1 VPTDLMPTEAQNR
14 TMPPAATP
22 RAVEQM
28 FQQAVLT
35 HSKRMLAVARGIVG
49 NRACPEDV
57 VQQALTNLYQHRDR
71 YDWRD
76 PGGLIR
82 RAVVNEAIRILR
94 HPRMVRVADDHP
106 GDHRSPATRMIDQE
120 TIDKVRAAIGQLP
133 THFRAALI
141 LCEYE
146 NMSYAQISQV
156 LGVSMPQVKTW
167 LHRGRR
173 QLAGMLEEFMQPPP
187 RSRGEKD
194 VRRHPSVRM
203 PPLQLAA
210 N

>member
-1 VPTDLMPTEAQNR
+1 LIGSGKVHAKVKPT
-14 TMPPAATP
+14 PPGN
-22 RAVEQM
+22 VDQM
-28 FQQAVLT
+28 FEQAVAT
-35 HSKRMLAVARGIVG
+35 HSRRMLAVARGIVG

-57 VQQALTNLYQHRDR
+57 VQQALTNLFQHRHR

-94 HPRMVRVADDHP
+94 HPKMVRVADDHP
-106 GDHRSPATRMIDQE
+106 GEQHSPASRMLDSE
-120 TIDKVRAAIGQLP
+120 VVEKVRCAIDRLP

-146 NMSYAQISQV
+146 NMAYTQIAEV
-156 LGVSMPQVKTW
+156 LGVTMPQVKTW

-173 QLAGMLEEFMQPPP
+173 QLAGLLEEFVQPARSARSDLRESRSASAAP
-187 RSRGEKD
+187 RAAARAMD
-194 VRRHPSVRM
+194 P
-203 PPLQLAA
+203 AA